1 MDINLMITSFPKLL
15 DATVVTVKLLSLSL
29 FFGLFIGLLFAILRL
44 SKNKII
50 NKFAYGYSYVFRGTP
65 LLVQIFIIYFGLG
78 NIEYF
83 RSTFLWVVF
92 KEPYWCAIIAFAL
105 NTGAYTSE
113 ILRSAFQTI
122 KPGFIEAGKSLGIS
136 NKIIFYKIQIPIAIR
151 QSLPAYG
158 NEIILMMKGTSLAST
173 VTLMDFDLMINSLPK
188 LLGATVVTLKLLSAS
203 LFFGLF
209 IGLLFAV
216 LRLNKNKIIN
226 KFAYTYSYVF
236 RGTPLL
242 VQIFIIYFGLGQIEY
257 FRSTFLWVVFKEPYW
272 CAIIAFALN
281 TGAYT
286 SEILRSAFQTIKP
299 GLIEAGKSLGISN
312 KIIFY
317 KIQIPIAIRQSLPAY
332 GNEIILMMKGTSLAS
347 TVTLMDLTGV
357 AKYIIS
363 TTFKPIEVFIVAGG
377 IYLFMTFIIHNVIK
391 FLEKK
396 YSFN

>member
-1 MDINLMITSFPKLL
+1 MYK
-15 DATVVTVKLLSLSL
+15 
-29 FFGLFIGLLFAILRL
+29 RQ
-44 SKNKII
+44 
-50 NKFAYGYSYVFRGTP
+50 AYGYSY
-65 LLVQIFIIYFGLG
+65 I
-78 NIEYF
+78 
-83 RSTFLWVVF
+83 
-92 KEPYWCAIIAFAL
+92 
-105 NTGAYTSE
+105 
-113 ILRSAFQTI
+113 
-122 KPGFIEAGKSLGIS
+122 
-136 NKIIFYKIQIPIAIR
+136 
-151 QSLPAYG
+151 
-158 NEIILMMKGTSLAST
+158 
-173 VTLMDFDLMINSLPK
+173 
-188 LLGATVVTLKLLSAS
+188 
-203 LFFGLF
+203 
-209 IGLLFAV
+209 
-216 LRLNKNKIIN
+216 
-226 KFAYTYSYVF
+226 F

-257 FRSTFLWVVFKEPYW
+257 LRSTVLWVILKEPYW

-363 TTFKPIEVFIVAGG
+363 TTFKPVEVFIVAGG

-391 FLEKK
+391 YLEKK
-396 YSFN
+396 YSFSQ